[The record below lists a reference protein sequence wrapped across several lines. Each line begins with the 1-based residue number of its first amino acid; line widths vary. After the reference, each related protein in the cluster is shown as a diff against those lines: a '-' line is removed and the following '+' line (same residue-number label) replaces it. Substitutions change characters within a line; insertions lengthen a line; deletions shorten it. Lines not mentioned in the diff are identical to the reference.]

1 MSGAV
6 RERSDHVIVVGCG
19 PVGMVLAL
27 ALHRRGLRVTLL
39 ERESEPI
46 EDQRA
51 AAIQPSS
58 LEMLDALGIV
68 DEIRERGLVSP
79 TFHYRDRVSSGLVAE
94 FDFTVLADMT
104 AFPFVIQY
112 EQFKLVETIIREI
125 AGDDGVRLRFS
136 CEVTGLEQDAGSV
149 TALFRN
155 EAGEEERLAGAWL
168 VGCDGYGSA
177 IRRAAGIEFVG
188 FTYPERFVKI
198 GSDFDFLAAGQAL
211 CIRNFFSDPGEWC
224 NLFKVN
230 GYGPPGIWR
239 TVFPTRLDETPE
251 ECLSERSIQDRLQK
265 FFPKSGD
272 YNIIYAGIYDVHQR
286 VAETF
291 RKGRVLLAGDAA
303 HVNNPIGGLGMNG
316 GIHDAIALAEALG
329 AVAEGAPD
337 ALLDR
342 YGRQRHKA
350 QMDGVQAT
358 SIANKKLMEAR
369 DPAVRRR
376 QLDDVRRTAED
387 PERHRA
393 YCLNA
398 GMFTSL
404 EQARAVA

>member
-1 MSGAV
+1 MSGTA
-6 RERSDHVIVVGCG
+6 RTPPEHAIVVGCG

-27 ALHRRGLRVTLL
+27 ALRRCGMRVTLL

-58 LEMLDALGIV
+58 LEMLHALGIV
-68 DEIRERGLVSP
+68 DEIRERGLISP
-79 TFHYRDRVSSGLVAE
+79 TFHYRDRVSGELVAE
-94 FDFTVLADMT
+94 FDFSVLADMT
-104 AFPFVIQY
+104 EFPFVIQY
-112 EQFKLVETIIREI
+112 EQFKLVETIIRKI
-125 AGDDGVRLRFS
+125 ADDADVRLRFS
-136 CEVTGLEQDAGSV
+136 CEVTGLDQDADSV
-149 TALFRN
+149 TAVFRN
-155 EAGEEERLAGAWL
+155 EDEKEERLRADWL
-168 VGCDGYGSA
+168 VGCDGYGSVV
-177 IRRAAGIEFVG
+177 RRAAGIEFVG

-211 CIRNFFSDPGEWC
+211 CIRNFFSDPEEWC

-251 ECLSERSIQDRLQK
+251 DCLSERSIQGRLQK
-265 FFPKSGD
+265 FFPKTGD

-291 RKGRVLLAGDAA
+291 RKGRILLAGDAA

-316 GIHDAIALAEALG
+316 GIHDAIGLAKALG
-329 AVAEGAPD
+329 SVSEGASD
-337 ALLDR
+337 ALLDS
-342 YGRQRHKA
+342 YSRQRHKA

-358 SIANKKLMEAR
+358 SMANKKLMEAR

-387 PERHRA
+387 PARHRA

-398 GMFTSL
+398 GMYTSL
-404 EQARAVA
+404 EQASTVA

>member
-1 MSGAV
+1 MNGVA
-6 RERSDHVIVVGCG
+6 RPDHVIIVGCG

-27 ALHRRGLRVTLL
+27 ALRRHGMRVTVL

-58 LEMLDALGIV
+58 LEMLHALDII
-68 DEIRERGLVSP
+68 DEIRERGLISP
-79 TFHYRDRVSSGLVAE
+79 TFHYRDRVSGELVAE
-94 FDFTVLADMT
+94 FDFSALADMT
-104 AFPFVIQY
+104 DFPFVIQY
-112 EQFKLVETIIREI
+112 EQFKLVETIIRKI
-125 AGDDGVRLRFS
+125 ADDADVRLRFS
-136 CEVTGLEQDAGSV
+136 CEVTGVDQDADLA
-149 TALFRN
+149 TAVFRN
-155 EAGEEERLAGAWL
+155 EGGEEERLDGDWL

-177 IRRAAGIEFVG
+177 IRRAAAIEFVG

-211 CIRNFFSDPGEWC
+211 CIRNFFSDPEEWC

-239 TVFPTRLDETPE
+239 TVFPTRLNETRE
-251 ECLSERSIQDRLQK
+251 DCLSERSIQGRLQK

-286 VAETF
+286 VVKTF

-316 GIHDAIALAEALG
+316 GIHDAIGLAEALG
-329 AVAEGAPD
+329 EVSAGASD
-337 ALLDR
+337 GLLDR
-342 YGRQRHKA
+342 YSRQRHKA

-369 DPAVRRR
+369 DPAVRQR

-387 PERHRA
+387 PSRHRA

-398 GMFTSL
+398 GMYTSL
-404 EQARAVA
+404 EQARTVA